1 MLVVRRRFGLLARK
15 AHIGDG
21 CFIAC
26 LCVVPG
32 WARHC
37 TACGCLFHGESV
49 CGPFSRHGGRGQV
62 VCVGGIRRAMPLPRH
77 RLLYSRR
84 HRLRHHLH
92 RRRQRMT
99 PVGRAI
105 EEFRMQ
111 FPRPCIAPHI
121 RIVGIATF
129 KDNVESSLN
138 RIACET
144 APSER
149 TRAHV
154 GPLASPLPGNRTQE
168 AHSRACGP
176 TISHVNRLI

>member
-1 MLVVRRRFGLLARK
+1 MLVVRRLFGLLARK

-49 CGPFSRHGGRGQV
+49 CGPLSRHEGRGQV

-84 HRLRHHLH
+84 HRLRHHL
-92 RRRQRMT
+92 RRRRHCLT

-111 FPRPCIAPHI
+111 FPQHRIAPHMC
-121 RIVGIATF
+121 IVGIATF
-129 KDNVESSLN
+129 VDAVESSLS

-144 APSER
+144 APRMCARR
-149 TRAHV
+149 TRGPDASHV
-154 GPLASPLPGNRTQE
+154 GPLI
-168 AHSRACGP
+168 RAWA
-176 TISHVNRLI
+176 R

>member
-1 MLVVRRRFGLLARK
+1 MLVVRRLFGLLARK

-32 WARHC
+32 WARRC

-49 CGPFSRHGGRGQV
+49 CGPLSRHGGAWAG
-62 VCVGGIRRAMPLPRH
+62 CV
-77 RLLYSRR
+77 
-84 HRLRHHLH
+84 
-92 RRRQRMT
+92 RRRNPPCHAAAAPPTARRGARYRQQRERQSMT
-99 PVGRAI
+99 PIGWATR
-105 EEFRMQ
+105 ECRMQ
-111 FPRPCIAPHI
+111 FPRFGVAPRFH
-121 RIVGIATF
+121 IVGIATF
-129 KDNVESSLN
+129 VDAVESSLN

-154 GPLASPLPGNRTQE
+154 GPLSRTLT
-168 AHSRACGP
+168 G
-176 TISHVNRLI
+176 

>member
-1 MLVVRRRFGLLARK
+1 MLVVRRLFGLLARK

-32 WARHC
+32 WARRC

-62 VCVGGIRRAMPLPRH
+62 VCVGGIRRAMPLPC
-77 RLLYSRR
+77 
-84 HRLRHHLH
+84 HRLRHHL
-92 RRRQRMT
+92 RRRRHCLT
-99 PVGRAI
+99 HVGRAI

-111 FPRPCIAPHI
+111 FPQHRIAPHMC
-121 RIVGIATF
+121 IVGIATF
-129 KDNVESSLN
+129 IDTVESSLN

-144 APSER
+144 ALSER

-154 GPLASPLPGNRTQE
+154 GLLIRTW
-168 AHSRACGP
+168 ALRFA
-176 TISHVNRLI
+176 R

>member
-1 MLVVRRRFGLLARK
+1 MLVVRRLFGLLARK

-49 CGPFSRHGGRGQV
+49 CGPLSRHGERGQV
-62 VCVGGIRRAMPLPRH
+62 VCVGGIRRARPLA
-77 RLLYSRR
+77 R
-84 HRLRHHLH
+84 HRLRHHL
-92 RRRQRMT
+92 RRRRHCLT

-111 FPRPCIAPHI
+111 FPQHRIAPHMC
-121 RIVGIATF
+121 IVGIATF
-129 KDNVESSLN
+129 VDNVESSLN

-154 GPLASPLPGNRTQE
+154 GPLSRTLT
-168 AHSRACGP
+168 G
-176 TISHVNRLI
+176 